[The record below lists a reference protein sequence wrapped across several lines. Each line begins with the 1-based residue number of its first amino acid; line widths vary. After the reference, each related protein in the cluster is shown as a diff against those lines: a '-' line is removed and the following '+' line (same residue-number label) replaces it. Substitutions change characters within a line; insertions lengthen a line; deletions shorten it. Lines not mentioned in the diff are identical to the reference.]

1 MSNRTETVKDFIW
14 NALKTVGKYAL
25 VLTGSS
31 LIFSLTGIG
40 DLSTGALAGLAIGT
54 ATVDTI
60 INLFERDRSTIYN
73 YNLKASNNHDK
84 PDNYGFV
91 IGEGYNTPKE
101 VIMPDGQSIN
111 LYSMAALNWQATQ
124 EILERLKYI
133 EDKMEKKEI

>member
-1 MSNRTETVKDFIW
+1 MSNRTETIKDFIW

-60 INLFERDRSTIYN
+60 INMVSIAVTKADNAKTKKEAKDERD
-73 YNLKASNNHDK
+73 
-84 PDNYGFV
+84 
-91 IGEGYNTPKE
+91 
-101 VIMPDGQSIN
+101 
-111 LYSMAALNWQATQ
+111 ALEATKD
-124 EILERLKYI
+124 R
-133 EDKMEKKEI
+133 